1 MLLEEKIKELPITN
15 ALADGWIDY
24 AMSVIISRALP
35 DVRDGLKPVHRRI
48 LHAMNELNNA
58 YNRPYK
64 KSARIVGEVIGK
76 YHPHGDS
83 AVYDTMVRMAQ
94 AFKMRVPLV
103 DGHGNFGSID
113 GDSPAAMR
121 YTESRMAKVS
131 HELLRDIDKNTVDF
145 QDNFDGAEKEPVV
158 LPARLPNLL
167 INGTE
172 GIAVGMAT
180 SMPPHNLRE
189 VCTSIIEQMDNPEI
203 TIEELMEIVKG
214 PDFPTGGTILGDE
227 GIKKAFSTGRGSIT
241 LRGTI
246 EREFVDGYEAII
258 IKQIPYQVN
267 KEKLIGQ
274 IKQIQREYQQ
284 TQRDMKKKNA
294 KKIVQKGMDFIYDI
308 RDETEGENSH
318 DKLRIVIQL
327 KNGVNPDRVVKYLY
341 KHTQLQQSF
350 GIINLA
356 LVPTKYGMEPKVL
369 NLKEMIEQYIKHQRE
384 VIQRQLQ
391 FDLDKKEK
399 EMHLLDAVIRAIG
412 NIDETVRTIKA
423 AKTKEEAIEGL
434 YNLLGV
440 DEKQAAHI
448 LAMRLQRLANYEVDE
463 QRAAHN
469 QVGLEIKNLKEK
481 LASQEVMDRIIKE
494 DLQEMIEIYGEDR
507 ATVIA
512 PPADAISDEEL
523 IEREDVVVTMTRNG
537 MVKRIP
543 QAEYRVQRRN
553 GRGVNG
559 MGTFDDDNVKH
570 LQIANTHDTLM
581 FFTNKGLVYKTKAY
595 QIPLT
600 NKDSKGV
607 SIRTIFDMQD
617 DEYVQA
623 ILAIEEFNSEQ
634 TVVFGTKQ
642 GIVKRTRLVEYNR
655 SARNGILAIT
665 LNDGDEVVNVG
676 LTSGDM
682 YVTAITR
689 YGKSITFEES
699 DVKVV
704 SRSGKGV
711 KGIDLASKDVV
722 VSLSIHRGFSQ
733 LFIATS
739 NGIGKRTPLSEFRI
753 QKRGGKGVRAITV
766 KDGLVI
772 GTCVVEEDEQL
783 ILLTKQGII
792 IKMLAKEI
800 SSFSRNAQGSS
811 VINLKDGDE
820 LIAVDR
826 NSEQE
831 DEEAEEVIEDNTQE

>member
-1 MLLEEKIKELPITN
+1 MLVEEKIKELPITN

-24 AMSVIISRALP
+24 AMSVIISRAIP

-48 LHAMNELNNA
+48 LHAMNQLHNDFDK
-58 YNRPYK
+58 PYK
-64 KSARIVGEVIGK
+64 KSARTVGEVIGK
-76 YHPHGDS
+76 YHPHGDT

-94 AFKMRVPLV
+94 GFKMRVPLV

-121 YTESRMAKVS
+121 YTESRLAKVA
-131 HELLRDIDKNTVDF
+131 HELLRSIEKKTVDF
-145 QDNFDGAEKEPVV
+145 QENFDGAETEPVV

-167 INGTE
+167 VNGTE

-180 SMPPHNLRE
+180 SMPPHNLKE
-189 VCTSIIEQMDNPEI
+189 VCNAIIQQMERPDI
-203 TIEELMEIVKG
+203 TIDELMDFVKG
-214 PDFPTGGTILGDE
+214 PDFPTGGKILGDE
-227 GIKKAFSTGRGSIT
+227 GFKRAYTTGRGSIV
-241 LRGTI
+241 LRGLV
-246 EREFVDGYEAII
+246 EREFLDGYEALI

-274 IKQIQREYQQ
+274 IKQIQREYEKS
-284 TQRDMKKKNA
+284 QREMRKKNV
-294 KKIVQKGMDFIYDI
+294 KKIIQKGMDFIHDI
-308 RDETEGENSH
+308 FDETEGEDSH
-318 DKLRIVIQL
+318 ANLRVVIQL
-327 KNGVNPDRVVKYLY
+327 KNGVNPERVMKYLY

-356 LVPTKYGMEPKVL
+356 LVPTKYGMEPRVL
-369 NLKEMIEQYIKHQRE
+369 DLKEINEQYINHQRE
-384 VIQRQLQ
+384 VVQRELQ
-391 FDLDKKEK
+391 YDLDKKENQ
-399 EMHLLDAVIRAIG
+399 MYLLEAVIRALG
-412 NIDETVRTIKA
+412 NIDETVRIIKES
-423 AKTKEEAIEGL
+423 KTQIEAIEGL
-434 YNLLGV
+434 HKLLDV
-440 DEKQAAHI
+440 EEKQAKHI
-448 LAMRLQRLANYEVDE
+448 MGLRLQRLASYEVDV
-463 QRAAHN
+463 QREEYNKVA
-469 QVGLEIKNLKEK
+469 LEIKELRET
-481 LASQEVMDRIIKE
+481 LASQEIMDGIIKD
-494 DLQEMIEIYGEDR
+494 DLKEMVEQYGDER
-507 ATVIA
+507 ITVIG
-512 PPADAISDEEL
+512 PPADAISEEEL
-523 IEREDVVVTMTRNG
+523 IEKEDVVVTMTQNG

-543 QAEYRVQRRN
+543 QSQYRVQRKN

-559 MGTFDDDNVKH
+559 MNTFEDDYVKH

-581 FFTNKGLVYKTKAY
+581 FFTNKGLVYKTKAH

-600 NKDSKGV
+600 NTSSKGV

-623 ILAIEEFNSEQ
+623 ILGIEEFNAEQ

-665 LNDGDEVVNVG
+665 LNEGDEVVNVG

-682 YVTAITR
+682 YITLITR
-689 YGKSITFEES
+689 QGKSITFEES

-711 KGIDLASKDVV
+711 KGIALAPKDEI

-739 NGIGKRTPLSEFRI
+739 KGVGKRTPLSEFRI
-753 QKRGGKGVRAITV
+753 QNRGGKGVRAITV
-766 KDGLVI
+766 NNKNGVVI
-772 GTCVVEEDEQL
+772 GTCVVEEDDQL
-783 ILLTKQGII
+783 ILLTKQGTI

-800 SSFSRNAQGSS
+800 SSFSRNAQGSG
-811 VINLKDGDE
+811 VINLKAGDE
-820 LIAVDR
+820 LIAIDR

-831 DEEAEEVIEDNTQE
+831 EVKDEEVIEA

>member
-1 MLLEEKIKELPITN
+1 MLVEEEIRELPITN
-15 ALADGWIDY
+15 ALSEGWIDY
-24 AMSVIISRALP
+24 AMSVIISRAIP

-48 LHAMNELNNA
+48 LHAMNELSN
-58 YNRPYK
+58 YWNRPYK
-64 KSARIVGEVIGK
+64 KSARTVGEVIGK
-76 YHPHGDS
+76 YHPHGDT

-103 DGHGNFGSID
+103 SGHGNFGSID

-121 YTESRMAKVS
+121 YTEARLAKVA
-131 HELLRDIDKNTVDF
+131 HELLRGIEKNTVDF

-167 INGTE
+167 VNGTE

-180 SMPPHNLRE
+180 SMPPHNLKE
-189 VCTSIIEQMDNPEI
+189 VFQAIIKQLENPEI
-203 TIEELMEIVKG
+203 TIEELCDIIQG
-214 PDFPTGGTILGDE
+214 PDFPTGGTILGNE
-227 GIKKAFSTGRGSIT
+227 GFRKAYETGRGSLI
-241 LRGTI
+241 LRGLI

-274 IKQIQREYQQ
+274 IKEIQRDFEK
-284 TQRDMKKKNA
+284 TKREMNKKNV
-294 KKIVQKGMDFIYDI
+294 KKVIQKGMDFIHDI
-308 RDETEGENSH
+308 RDETEGEDSH
-318 DKLRIVIQL
+318 ADLRVVIQL
-327 KNGVNPDRVVKYLY
+327 KNGVNPERVIKYLY

-356 LVPTKYGMEPKVL
+356 LVPTKYGIEPKVL
-369 NLKEMIEQYIKHQRE
+369 NLKEINEEYIKHQRE
-384 VIQRQLQ
+384 VVKRELQ
-391 FDLDKKEK
+391 DSLTKKEN
-399 EMHLLDAVIRAIG
+399 EMYLLEAVIRALG
-412 NIDETVRTIKA
+412 NIDDTV
-423 AKTKEEAIEGL
+423 
-434 YNLLGV
+434 
-440 DEKQAAHI
+440 
-448 LAMRLQRLANYEVDE
+448 
-463 QRAAHN
+463 
-469 QVGLEIKNLKEK
+469 
-481 LASQEVMDRIIKE
+481 RIIKE
-494 DLQEMIEIYGEDR
+494 SKSSNEAVQGLNELLGIEEKQAKHIMTLRLQKLASYEVDVQREKHATLAQDIKELTETLASQIIMDGIIKEDIQFMMEEYGEER
-507 ATVIA
+507 LTKVG

-523 IEREDVVVTMTRNG
+523 IEREDVVVTMTQKG

-543 QAEYRVQRRN
+543 QSQYRVQRKN

-559 MGTFDDDNVKH
+559 MNTFEDDYVKH

-581 FFTNKGLVYKTKAY
+581 FFTNKGLVYKTKAH

-600 NKDSKGV
+600 NTSSKGV

-623 ILAIEEFNSEQ
+623 ILAIEEFNAEQ

-665 LNDGDEVVNVG
+665 LNEGDEVVNVG

-682 YVTAITR
+682 YTTLITR
-689 YGKSITFEES
+689 QGKSITFKES
-699 DVKVV
+699 DVKIV

-711 KGIDLASKDVV
+711 KGIDLSSNDEI
-722 VSLSIHRGFSQ
+722 VSLSIHKGFSQ

-739 NGIGKRTPLSEFRI
+739 KGVGKRTPLSEFRI

-766 KDGLVI
+766 NEKNGIVV
-772 GTCVVEEDEQL
+772 GTCVVDEDDQL
-783 ILLTKQGII
+783 VLLTKQGII
-792 IKMLAKEI
+792 IKMLADEI
-800 SSFSRNAQGSS
+800 SSFSRNAQGSG

-826 NSEQE
+826 NSE
-831 DEEAEEVIEDNTQE
+831 EAETEETEETEES